1 MTKNFVDV
9 RSETLDKL
17 KGISSKIDALVEI
30 CQEEWRGNSSRIGS
44 FIIYNISILTGILV
58 ITKPFEKELRWISVP
73 FQRDIFLER
82 VKSHV
87 DENYSKEEAEDILK
101 DIC

>member
-44 FIIYNISILTGILV
+44 FI
-58 ITKPFEKELRWISVP
+58 
-73 FQRDIFLER
+73 FLF
-82 VKSHV
+82 
-87 DENYSKEEAEDILK
+87 
-101 DIC
+101 